1 MSDHMTDALL
11 RWAEKQS
18 ETISV
23 EITRQDAYNIRVALA
38 RASRSSRKPMNKDI
52 FDRLALKW
60 YRAVDWDIDD

>member
-1 MSDHMTDALL
+1 MSDHMTDELL

-52 FDRLALKW
+52 FDRLAIKW
-60 YRAVDWDIDD
+60 HQAVDWNTD